1 MSIPSAAR
9 YAAIDRDALPAL
21 LAASP
26 KAELHVHIEGTLE
39 PEMIFAL
46 ARRNGVT
53 LPYADIDAL
62 RAAYA
67 FTDLQSFLDLYYA
80 GCDVLRTEADFYDLA
95 WAYFQRAAADGIVRV
110 EPFFDPQTHT
120 ARGVGFAVFMPGFAR
135 ATQRAQR
142 ELGLSVGWILSF
154 LRHLSEEE
162 ALATLEAALPW
173 REHFIGVGLDSSE
186 RGNPPEKFARVFARA
201 AQLGLHRV
209 AHAGEEGPAAYVRG
223 ALDAL
228 GAERIDHGV
237 RSVEDPALM
246 QRLAAQGV
254 PLTVCPLSN
263 VRLCVF
269 ADLARHNLPALLAA
283 GLKVTVNSDDPAYFG
298 GYLNTNLTQLFAAQP
313 ALDGAAG
320 YTLLR
325 NSLDAAFVTEAERR
339 PWLDRLQST
348 WDAALTR

>member
-1 MSIPSAAR
+1 MSDPTAAR
-9 YAAIDRDALPAL
+9 YAAIDRAALPAL

-46 ARRNGVT
+46 AQRNGVA

-120 ARGVGFAVFMPGFAR
+120 ARGVGFEVFMPGFAR
-135 ATQRAQR
+135 ATRRAQR

-173 REHFIGVGLDSSE
+173 REQFIGVGLDSSE
-186 RGNPPEKFARVFARA
+186 RGNPPEKFARVFART

-223 ALDAL
+223 ALDVL

-237 RSVEDPALM
+237 RAVEDPALM
-246 QRLAAQGV
+246 QRLAAQRV

-269 ADLARHNLPALLAA
+269 ADLAQHNLPALLAA

-298 GYLNTNLTQLFAAQP
+298 GYLSTNLTQLFAAQP
-313 ALDGAAG
+313 TLDGAAG

-325 NSLDAAFVTEAERR
+325 NSLDAAFVSEAERQ
-339 PWLDRLQST
+339 PWLDRLQSA
-348 WDAALTR
+348 WDAALPR